1 MPHAV
6 IFRHEAGG
14 RKTCIK
20 PLIGPASNLLSMLA
34 QGGVICWKLLHLM
47 ASSVT
52 TIISV
57 HITYVRDGVKPVL
70 SDSDQCGVWGSGGY
84 GSDGISGGR
93 DASQCRTLTRETVP
107 RLSAN
112 NFFTY

>member
-1 MPHAV
+1 
-6 IFRHEAGG
+6 
-14 RKTCIK
+14 
-20 PLIGPASNLLSMLA
+20 MLA

-93 DASQCRTLTRETVP
+93 DASQCRSLTRETVP